1 MKVSLKKYG
10 GIKTSVENDVGSIMI
25 FQNDAIKTED
35 DLVMIFNAKM
45 ARKMIKAIRK
55 AAKENGWE
63 V

>member
-35 DLVMIFNAKM
+35 DLVMIFNANM